1 MTMRSRAIVTVSML
15 LAVPI
20 ADGAARS
27 ASADSA
33 VADFYRGKTLSMVIG
48 SATGGGFDA
57 YARLIGRYMTKH
69 LPGNPGVVPQN
80 LPGSG
85 GFNAGYRVAVQAP
98 QDGTHVGA
106 VHPTTIVDPV
116 LGDPRKSAKPIDFA
130 YLGSASTDVEA
141 CFLRTDAPIKSMR
154 EAYDKEVILGASN
167 LASSSRE
174 YAALLKHVLGMKVN
188 IVSGYNGTA
197 QIILAVD
204 RGEVQGLCGASYLG
218 VVAARPDWFTNNFVR
233 VVSYQGNKTHPDYKW
248 MAGAVP
254 TVTLAKTDEQRQILT
269 IYDSQEEFARPYVTG
284 PTVPRVRIEALR
296 LAFMSALDDSD
307 LRREA
312 AALGLQISP
321 VSGAEV
327 QALVNN
333 IYNAP
338 PELLR
343 KIRVALGYQ

>member
-1 MTMRSRAIVTVSML
+1 MTIRSRAIFTVSMVL
-15 LAVPI
+15 PI
-20 ADGAARS
+20 VAAAATP
-27 ASADSA
+27 ASAQST

-69 LPGNPGVVPQN
+69 LPGNPAFVPQN

-116 LGDPRKSAKPIDFA
+116 LGDPRKSAKPLEFA

-154 EAYDKEVILGASN
+154 EAFDREIILGASN

-174 YAALLKHVLGMKVN
+174 YAALLKHILGMKVS

-204 RGEVQGLCGASYLG
+204 RGEVQGMCGASYLG
-218 VVAARPDWFTNNFVR
+218 VVAARPDWFTNN
-233 VVSYQGNKTHPDYKW
+233 VVKVASYQGNKTHPEYKW
-248 MAGAVP
+248 MAGAIP

-284 PTVPRVRIEALR
+284 PNVPRERVEALR
-296 LAFMSALDDSD
+296 RAFMTALDDPD
-307 LRREA
+307 LRKEA
-312 AALGLQISP
+312 AGLGLQISP
-321 VSGAEV
+321 TSGAEV
-327 QALVNN
+327 QALVAN

-343 KIRVALGYQ
+343 KIRVALGYE